1 MQKILITGSEGF
13 VGKALMPALNSAG
26 YGVIT
31 LDQSDTGDSLYK
43 CDIRDSGLAAIFKKE
58 SPDIVVHLAA
68 QIDVM
73 KSIKDPIS
81 DLGVNGVG
89 TLNVLQASIGAGVGE
104 FIYINSG
111 GAIYD
116 PSSNLPITESST
128 IKPLSPYGISKFIG
142 ESYVRIL
149 CEESGIKWTSL
160 ALSNCYGPKSLN
172 QKGVIYE
179 FAKDIAGGKPPI
191 IYGKKLTRDFI
202 YIDDVVH
209 AILLTLGKSNN
220 QRINISSGI
229 ETNILQLFIKMRE
242 LLQSD
247 IEPIIEEP
255 RFGEIQQNSLSNLL
269 AKEFLGWSPQVGLD
283 EGLIKSLELKK

>member
-13 VGKALMPALNSAG
+13 IGKALALALSSAG
-26 YGVIT
+26 YGVVT
-31 LDQSDTGDSLYK
+31 LDQSAIGDSSYK
-43 CDIRDSGLAAIFKKE
+43 CDIRDGKLASIFKEE
-58 SPDIVVHLAA
+58 SPQIVVHLAA

-73 KSIKDPIS
+73 KSIQDPIL
-81 DLGVNGVG
+81 DLEINGVG
-89 TLNVLQASIGAGVGE
+89 TLNVLQASIGVGVGE

-116 PSSNLPITESST
+116 PSSSLPITESST

-149 CEESGIKWTSL
+149 CEENGIKWTSL
-160 ALSNCYGPKSLN
+160 ALSNCYGPISLN

-179 FAKDIAGGKPPI
+179 FTKDIVGGIRPV
-191 IYGKKLTRDFI
+191 IYGEKLTRDFI
-202 YIDDVVH
+202 FIDDVVQ
-209 AILLTLGKSNN
+209 AIIMTLGKSNN

-229 ETNILQLFIKMRE
+229 QTNILQLFIKLRE

-247 IEPIIEEP
+247 IEPIIKEP

-269 AKEFLGWSPQVGLD
+269 AKEILGWTPQVGLD
-283 EGLIKSLELKK
+283 EGLTKSLELKK

>member
-43 CDIRDSGLAAIFKKE
+43 CDIRDGGLATIFKKE

-68 QIDVM
+68 QIDVI
-73 KSIKDPIS
+73 KSIKDPIL
-81 DLGVNGVG
+81 DLEINGIG

-116 PSSNLPITESST
+116 PSSNLPIAESST

-149 CEESGIKWTSL
+149 CEENGIKWTSL
-160 ALSNCYGPKSLN
+160 ALSNCYGPININ

-179 FAKDIAGGKPPI
+179 FAKDILGRTSPV
-191 IYGKKLTRDFI
+191 IYGDKVTRDFI
-202 YIDDVVH
+202 FIDDVVQ

-229 ETNILQLFIKMRE
+229 ETNILQLFIKMRD

-269 AKEFLGWSPQVGLD
+269 AKEILGWSPQVKLD
-283 EGLIKSLELKK
+283 EGLMRSLELKE